1 MLNNNNKTKFAK
13 LKNLL
18 HCYNVTQLEG
28 DLEAVDW
35 KFEHHTFFHKV
46 ISGKSNNIQKKL
58 CFLLSI

>member
-1 MLNNNNKTKFAK
+1 MLKNNNKTKFAK

-35 KFEHHTFFHKV
+35 KFEHHTFF
-46 ISGKSNNIQKKL
+46 S
-58 CFLLSI
+58 